1 MRGVGWYE
9 CRSVQNAFRK
19 EMNAAG
25 LPKELTFHSLR
36 HTFATRTLEN
46 GGNIYK
52 VSKVMGHSTPMITSQ
67 FYDHSMALNY
77 RDVMDLI

>member
-1 MRGVGWYE
+1 MGQ
-9 CRSVQNAFRK
+9 CRSVQDAFRK

-46 GGNIYK
+46 G
-52 VSKVMGHSTPMITSQ
+52 
-67 FYDHSMALNY
+67 
-77 RDVMDLI
+77 RDLYAG